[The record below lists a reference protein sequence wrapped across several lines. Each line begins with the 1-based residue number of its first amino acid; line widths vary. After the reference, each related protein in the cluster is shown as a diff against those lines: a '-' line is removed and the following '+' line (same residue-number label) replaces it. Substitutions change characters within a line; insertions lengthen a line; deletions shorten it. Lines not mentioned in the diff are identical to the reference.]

1 LDKPNSKEL
10 EAGLQ
15 PVDTIRYE
23 FSGYEDGLKLFDSL
37 NYTPE
42 AWQSGIREVPNLHI
56 SHIPE
61 RWRERTSNELEV
73 KLKKQVFF
81 RIIAPLALAVNE
93 EIRQEREELE
103 KMTSLGLTN
112 LSASQMQWL
121 DQLAAVYKVSEEA
134 DPISE
139 DQVAELWKRV
149 DMIPL
154 SLVLAQSAEESGW
167 GTSRFAAEGNA
178 LFGQWA
184 WGKNAMKPK
193 EQRSGMGDYGLA
205 RFDSPLE
212 SMRAYMRNL
221 NSHTAYQSLRD
232 ARAELREQGKT
243 PDGVSL
249 ARTLTRYSE
258 RGEEYVNTLLGIMQ
272 INNLATADEAYLKKD
287 PVILFIPVE

>member
-1 LDKPNSKEL
+1 M
-10 EAGLQ
+10 
-15 PVDTIRYE
+15 
-23 FSGYEDGLKLFDSL
+23 
-37 NYTPE
+37 
-42 AWQSGIREVPNLHI
+42 
-56 SHIPE
+56 
-61 RWRERTSNELEV
+61 
-73 KLKKQVFF
+73 KKQAFF

-93 EIRQEREELE
+93 EIQLEREELA
-103 KMTSLGLTN
+103 KIMSKD
-112 LSASQMQWL
+112 LSALSSSEKQWL
-121 DQLAAVYKVSEEA
+121 GQLAEVYKVSDA
-134 DPISE
+134 GSTISE
-139 DQVAELWKRV
+139 DQVTELWKRV

-154 SLVLAQSAEESGW
+154 SLVLAQSVEESGW

-184 WGKNAMKPK
+184 WGENAMKPK

-272 INNLATADEAYLKKD
+272 INNLATADEAYLKRD
-287 PVILFIPVE
+287 PVILLPEGATRLSPLVSCSTVARPSFSGWTRAATTRIVWNVASLRLRSQLGAAPPRRGNTRKHRIVTACAVAV

>member
-1 LDKPNSKEL
+1 MEP
-10 EAGLQ
+10 G
-15 PVDTIRYE
+15 DTIRYE
-23 FSGYEDGLKLFDSL
+23 FSGYEEGLKLFDSL

-42 AWQSGIREVPNLHI
+42 AWQSGNREVPNLHI

-61 RWRERTSNELEV
+61 RWRERTSKEIEI

-103 KMTSLGLTN
+103 KIMSRGLSD
-112 LSASQMQWL
+112 LSASQFQWL
-121 DQLAAVYKVSEEA
+121 ERLAEAYKVTNAGST
-134 DPISE
+134 ISE
-139 DQVAELWKRV
+139 DQVTELRKRV
-149 DMIPL
+149 DQVPL

-258 RGEEYVNTLLGIMQ
+258 RGEEYVNTLLGIMR